1 MTEENVFELDTEL
14 LRVYL
19 FGGIVDDIGTLRE
32 PLDIFDF
39 EASDALADGLVKKD
53 QIRDKIEDALGAA
66 DSFVYYDENYNIDEI
81 EIPDEQIDMLTEI
94 FFDQVIEN
102 NNETNYIELT
112 DLEGRSDPINQT
124 SEIDII
130 TDTRNELDEDEQGG
144 DSDYES
150 AA

>member
-144 DSDYES
+144 DSDYEF
-150 AA
+150 A

>member
-1 MTEENVFELDTEL
+1 MILKLPTHLH
-14 LRVYL
+14 
-19 FGGIVDDIGTLRE
+19 
-32 PLDIFDF
+32 
-39 EASDALADGLVKKD
+39 DGLVKKD

-124 SEIDII
+124 SEIDIT